1 MKFPSIKLNFKKNDI
16 KNLECLNCGKP
27 LREDDNYCSYCSQK
41 NTTKK
46 LNIGTFINNI
56 FSGFLSYDSRFWTT
70 FIQLLIKPGKV
81 SKDFIIGKRVR
92 FVNPFKLYL
101 NVSILFFLI
110 LGISN
115 KLDNITFSENEIVNT
130 AKTIDS
136 IKQTSQHQIDSII
149 KVTKNEIEKNSTND
163 SISTKVLL
171 KMGEFLTSNNN
182 KTPKKDTIPYKYH
195 IKTDTTKTIG
205 VMEKFEDF
213 QNYYKSKPNES
224 NTAALNNLG
233 YKPTFLNHI
242 YYQQLANFNNNLKQI
257 EKDGGKTY
265 SKKMIS
271 FTSISLFIFLPVFT
285 LFLTLLYFR
294 KNYNYTEHL
303 IFVFNTQTVLFLLL
317 IIYMLLKFFFNI
329 ENKLW
334 IFLSIFLLYLYK
346 AMRNFYNQSRIKT
359 ILKLVIL
366 NGFYMFLGVMGVV
379 IIALFSITAS

>member
-257 EKDGGKTY
+257 EKDRGKTY